1 MPIQG
6 ASVRSELSGLRI
18 PFRCL
23 GRAVVRWAGIK
34 LMLDRAARK
43 PSEYCLAPFFRS
55 PAMVRVSRPDPRL

>member
-6 ASVRSELSGLRI
+6 ASVRTEPSGLGI
-18 PFRCL
+18 PYGAADAL
-23 GRAVVRWAGIK
+23 VRWSGIK